1 MLKVES
7 LGTWN
12 ILMIYELIS
21 KTSREVPHGALNT
34 FSSSPLPEHIQHVQ
48 NQDYRWQAS
57 AFSHFM
63 FFIGLETTMII
74 KPEYSTILSPL
85 LSGFSSSVSL
95 PSCFCKMKCNKTFVK
110 VIWKAH
116 ISSSSTYKLQAP
128 NT

>member
-7 LGTWN
+7 LGTRN

-34 FSSSPLPEHIQHVQ
+34 FSSSPLREHIQQAQ

-57 AFSHFM
+57 VFSNFM
-63 FFIGLETTMII
+63 FFIGLQTTTII
-74 KPEYSTILSPL
+74 KPEYSTIVSPL

-95 PSCFCKMKCNKTFVK
+95 PSCFRKMKCNKTFVK
-110 VIWKAH
+110 VIWKTH
-116 ISSSSTYKLQAP
+116 ISSSSTYKLQP
-128 NT
+128 PHI